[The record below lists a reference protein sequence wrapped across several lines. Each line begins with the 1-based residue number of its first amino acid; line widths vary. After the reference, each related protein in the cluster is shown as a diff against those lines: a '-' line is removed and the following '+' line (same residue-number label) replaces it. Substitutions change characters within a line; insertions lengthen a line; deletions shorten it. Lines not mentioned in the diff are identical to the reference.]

1 MDSDAQKTQ
10 AIRAEIISI
19 GRSIKERYPFLRHR
33 NVIGISFFLSSIVMI
48 LGMMILYVNG
58 YVSALAAVLWIA
70 FWTSILHELEHDLI
84 HYMYF
89 KKNLF
94 LHNIMLLG
102 VWLFRPLTIN
112 PWYRRLL
119 HFHHHKYSGTQSDI
133 EERGVTNGMKWG
145 VFRLLVMPD
154 LLLANTANISA
165 MRKAIRQSYKDGR
178 LSKSELIN
186 LRKALVFGFLPF
198 GIPLYMMW
206 YSFILLQ
213 VFSYIITNYMEL
225 LSVSTI
231 WIENY
236 LALIHPIIVLI
247 ILPNLLRQYCL
258 HFITSNMH
266 YYGDVEG
273 GNIYQQTQVLNAWW
287 TWPFQLFCFNFG
299 STHSIHHFVVD
310 EPFYFR
316 QLTAPAAHLVF
327 RKYAVRFNDLGTF
340 ARANRYSED
349 ALV

>member
-133 EERGVTNGMKWG
+133 EERGVTNGG
-145 VFRLLVMPD
+145 
-154 LLLANTANISA
+154 
-165 MRKAIRQSYKDGR
+165 
-178 LSKSELIN
+178 
-186 LRKALVFGFLPF
+186 
-198 GIPLYMMW
+198 
-206 YSFILLQ
+206 
-213 VFSYIITNYMEL
+213 
-225 LSVSTI
+225 
-231 WIENY
+231 
-236 LALIHPIIVLI
+236 
-247 ILPNLLRQYCL
+247 
-258 HFITSNMH
+258 
-266 YYGDVEG
+266 
-273 GNIYQQTQVLNAWW
+273 
-287 TWPFQLFCFNFG
+287 
-299 STHSIHHFVVD
+299 
-310 EPFYFR
+310 
-316 QLTAPAAHLVF
+316 
-327 RKYAVRFNDLGTF
+327 
-340 ARANRYSED
+340 
-349 ALV
+349 

>member
-145 VFRLLVMPD
+145 GFRLLVMPD

-186 LRKALVFGFLPF
+186 LRKALFFGFLPF

-225 LSVSTI
+225 SSVSTI

-258 HFITSNMH
+258 HFITINMH
-266 YYGDVEG
+266 YYGDVES

-316 QLTAPAAHLVF
+316 QLTASAAHLVF